1 MVVTLSMTIE
11 IHTPKKGLEESVL
24 RLVKLSIIRFT
35 QLYKAIS
42 RIECTIRQDAKI
54 SPVENKVCEIR
65 VNMYGENLFTH
76 SRSDEYANAVRE
88 ALNHCA
94 EQMALL
100 ASKSKELPDKI
111 TTTVKV

>member
-35 QLYKAIS
+35 QVYQGIS
-42 RIECTIRQDAKI
+42 RIECKIREDGRV

-76 SRSDEYANAVRE
+76 SRSDTYAHSVRE
-88 ALNHCA
+88 ALNHCG
-94 EQMALL
+94 EQIALL
-100 ASKSKELPDKI
+100 ASRAKELPDKV
-111 TTTVKV
+111 TSTVKV